1 MFWMKRGTQLNLNQV
16 QYLLVHKP
24 LVIVKLEHS
33 SHNKKLIANA
43 LKRLFADPKGPRL
56 IETLRVFLEERAI
69 RYSLTADQVGAR
81 AFLLRQMETLY

>member
-1 MFWMKRGTQLNLNQV
+1 MFFKKRGSNLNLNQI
-16 QYLLVHKP
+16 QYLLVNKP

-33 SHNKKLIANA
+33 AHNKKMITNA
-43 LKRLFADPKGPRL
+43 LKRLFSDPKGPHV

-81 AFLLRQMETLY
+81 AFLLRQMDNL